1 MNTGEILEKLIM
13 LEVPVSL
20 IFKHKKK
27 GSSLKT
33 PIKNIVDNLDSYL
46 KEWDIKSAVI
56 SFPPVQQYEE
66 VEIKVEVEPDKSEEA
81 E

>member
-13 LEVPVSL
+13 LEVPVKL

-27 GSSLKT
+27 GSSLTT

-66 VEIKVEVEPDKSEEA
+66 VEIKAEVEPDKSEEA